1 MHHAYYFA
9 IFFSGLLFAVRCLL
23 DVIWCDLP
31 EDVGDFGGV
40 KKGQRK
46 VVWFWFVKKSTV
58 DFSFMFLPF
67 QFKSLAQYEL
77 SDTKMEPY
85 QEYVESCIS
94 RYQMTHDVM
103 RIRIPTNQLPVG
115 DFTKEVYFKRDIFK
129 GGSGWWR
136 SLSSR
141 VSYNLDY
148 STITNI
154 NQNQAAIIRHW
165 MRVCYRFLF
174 FKTLGNAKFRKG
186 TYEIGGFFIH
196 CTGPSG
202 MI

>member
-1 MHHAYYFA
+1 MW
-9 IFFSGLLFAVRCLL
+9 SSWRCRGFR
-23 DVIWCDLP
+23 WR
-31 EDVGDFGGV
+31 E
-40 KKGQRK
+40 KGQRK

-67 QFKSLAQYEL
+67 QFKSLAHYEL
-77 SDTKMEPY
+77 SDTKIEPY

-103 RIRIPTNQLPVG
+103 QIRIPTNQLPVD
-115 DFTKEVYFKRDIFK
+115 DFTKEVYFKREIFK

-136 SLSSR
+136 SLSSG

-154 NQNQAAIIRHW
+154 NQAAIIRHW
-165 MRVCYRFLF
+165 MRVWWIFILQY
-174 FKTLGNAKFRKG
+174 LGNAKFRKG

-196 CTGPSG
+196 CTVPSG